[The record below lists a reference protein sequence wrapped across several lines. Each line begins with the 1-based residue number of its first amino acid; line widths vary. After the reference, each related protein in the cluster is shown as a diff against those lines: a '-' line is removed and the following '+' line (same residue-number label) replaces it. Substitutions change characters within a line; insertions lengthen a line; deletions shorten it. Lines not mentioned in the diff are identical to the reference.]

1 MAAMSVD
8 DPVFGD
14 LPHPKMK
21 RHDGIVQVPLQ
32 PPIGFHQNILN
43 NIADVDTFLNLLIQ
57 PHPNQLPERVAVSV
71 H

>member
-1 MAAMSVD
+1 MATMSVN

-21 RHDGIVQVPLQ
+21 WHDGIVQVPLQ

-43 NIADVDTFLNLLIQ
+43 LSLI
-57 PHPNQLPERVAVSV
+57 HI
-71 H
+71 